1 MVYAVVCREF
11 EEIFQSS
18 PVCTL
23 WCVVET
29 LSFVKSSL
37 VWAII
42 VNTVMYLV
50 HTLSKF
56 PLCVGTAMSK
66 WIK

>member
-11 EEIFQSS
+11 GLYC
-18 PVCTL
+18 VCTL

-29 LSFVKSSL
+29 LSFAKSSL

-56 PLCVGTAMSK
+56 PLCVGTALSK